1 MEHSNV
7 SAAGAHRAHDGHGTT
22 SAGAS
27 HGSVKSY
34 VIGFVLA
41 VILTVI
47 PFKLVMGG
55 TLEASTTLAVILGL
69 AVVQIVVHLIYFLHL
84 DSSSEQR
91 WNVMALAFTALI
103 LLIVVAGSLWI
114 MHNMNANMIDRKSV
128 V

>member
-114 MHNMNANMIDRKSV
+114 MHNMNANMMV
-128 V
+128 H

>member
-7 SAAGAHRAHDGHGTT
+7 STAGHGAHGT
-22 SAGAS
+22 SAGGAS
-27 HGSVKSY
+27 HSSIKNY

-47 PFKLVMGG
+47 PFRLVMGG
-55 TLEASTTLAVILGL
+55 GGTVAATTTLAVILGL
-69 AVVQIVVHLIYFLHL
+69 AVVQIVVHLVYFLHM
-84 DSSSEQR
+84 DRSSEQR

-114 MHNMNANMIDRKSV
+114 MHNMNHNMMVR
-128 V
+128 

>member
-7 SAAGAHRAHDGHGTT
+7 STAGAHDAHDAHGTT

-69 AVVQIVVHLIYFLHL
+69 AVVQIVVHLVYFLHL

-114 MHNMNANMIDRKSV
+114 MHNMNSNMMV
-128 V
+128 H

>member
-7 SAAGAHRAHDGHGTT
+7 SAAGAHRAHDEHGTT

-114 MHNMNANMIDRKSV
+114 MHNMNANMMV
-128 V
+128 H

>member
-114 MHNMNANMIDRKSV
+114 MHNMNTNMMV
-128 V
+128 H

>member
-7 SAAGAHRAHDGHGTT
+7 SAGHGTH
-22 SAGAS
+22 AAGGAS

-47 PFKLVMGG
+47 PFKMVMDGSAAPSTILV
-55 TLEASTTLAVILGL
+55 VILAL
-69 AVVQIVVHLIYFLHL
+69 AVVQILVHMVYFLHL
-84 DSSSEQR
+84 DRSSEQR
-91 WNVMALAFTALI
+91 WNVIVLAFTALI

-114 MHNMNANMIDRKSV
+114 MHNMNVNMMAH
-128 V
+128 

>member
-91 WNVMALAFTALI
+91 WNVMALAFPAPI
-103 LLIVVAGSLWI
+103 LPIVVAGSLWI
-114 MHNMNANMIDRKSV
+114 MHNMNANMMVR
-128 V
+128 

>member
-7 SAAGAHRAHDGHGTT
+7 STAGAHDAHGTT

-69 AVVQIVVHLIYFLHL
+69 AVVQIVVHLVYFLHL

-114 MHNMNANMIDRKSV
+114 MHNMNSNMMV
-128 V
+128 H